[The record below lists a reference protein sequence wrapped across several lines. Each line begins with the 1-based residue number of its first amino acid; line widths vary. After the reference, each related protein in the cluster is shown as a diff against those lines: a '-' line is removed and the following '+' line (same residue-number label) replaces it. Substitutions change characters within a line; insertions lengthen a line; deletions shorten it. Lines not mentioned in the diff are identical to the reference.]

1 MVMVIVMMMMTV
13 VILMIVI
20 TRSKRE
26 QSAQYCAFPG
36 SPENIRKHC
45 KRQKTS
51 NNDVNMRKHWKHVR
65 RSLKVSGID
74 KSLIFV
80 SVFRQNLTNLS
91 ILRFCGIA
99 IWTHLAPGLL
109 QHLRQTL
116 STNTIYCLQQIQ
128 LAAVNKCDLLYDTN
142 TIRCCQEINSLL
154 SKKTITASSITAIQY
169 LKYNSSGKYLRL

>member
-1 MVMVIVMMMMTV
+1 MVIVMMVMMTV
-13 VILMIVI
+13 VILMMVI

-51 NNDVNMRKHWKHVR
+51 ENGKHKKTSKNDVNMRKHWKH

-99 IWTHLAPGLL
+99 IWTHLAPRLL
-109 QHLRQTL
+109 QYLRQTL

-128 LAAVNKCDLLYDTN
+128 LAPVNKCDLLYDTN

-154 SKKTITASSITAIQY
+154 SKKTITASSITAI
-169 LKYNSSGKYLRL
+169 L